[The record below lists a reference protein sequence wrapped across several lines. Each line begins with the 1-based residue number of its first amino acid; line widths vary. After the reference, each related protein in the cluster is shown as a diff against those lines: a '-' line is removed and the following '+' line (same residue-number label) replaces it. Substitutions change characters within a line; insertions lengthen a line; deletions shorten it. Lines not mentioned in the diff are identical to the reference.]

1 MRNKTRLFHVFM
13 TLFFSLSSILYGCKQ
28 QEAIQ
33 EYQTSKLT
41 QIKTVPK
48 VINAEYGDTPQL
60 IKKAMMKIEEFSV
73 VEQVKVIDEQQG
85 IYQFSDYTI
94 HSSINYYEGKENAQ
108 LHIKLSSSKQDLLTS
123 EEYQFYVSLQD
134 TMAPIINLKQDSIEI
149 YESQT
154 IDFNS
159 YVNNIS
165 DNFDKEISIQHIEI
179 NIPKENNKFQCG
191 DYEVIYQAVDTHG
204 NQGEK
209 RLKVKVLKDEVVTSQ
224 PVSLNLENND
234 INTLAKSLVGKPYV
248 WGGKGPDG
256 FDCSGIIMYLYKCI
270 GFDVSWAQ
278 IQYGQGNEIS
288 LDKNTWKIGDVL
300 SYQDN
305 SGEIVHH
312 ALYLGNGMALHAIVA
327 GVQILPVDTAMESGF
342 NNPQRLVRVRRYL

>member
-13 TLFFSLSSILYGCKQ
+13 TLFFSLFSILYGCNQK
-28 QEAIQ
+28 ERVQ
-33 EYQTSKLT
+33 EYQTNELT

-48 VINAEYGDTPQL
+48 VIKAEYGDTPQL
-60 IKKAMMKIEEFSV
+60 IKKAMMKIDEFSV
-73 VEQVKVIDEQQG
+73 VEQVKEIDKQQG
-85 IYQFSDYTI
+85 IYEFADYTI
-94 HSSINYYEGKENAQ
+94 HSSIEYLDGKENAQ
-108 LHIKLSSSKQDLLTS
+108 LRLTLSSKKKDLLTS
-123 EEYQFYVSLQD
+123 DEYRFNVTLQD
-134 TMAPIINLKQDSIEI
+134 TMAPIITLKQDCIEI

-154 IDFNS
+154 VDFNS
-159 YVNNIS
+159 FVDKVS
-165 DNFDKEISIQHIEI
+165 DNFDQELTVQKIEV
-179 NIPKENNKFQCG
+179 NIPKEDNKFQCG
-191 DYEVIYQAVDTHG
+191 EYEVVYQAMDSHG

-209 RLKVKVLKDEVVTSQ
+209 RLKVKVSKDEELESQ
-224 PVSLNLENND
+224 PVSLNLENNALN
-234 INTLAKSLVGKPYV
+234 ILAKSLVGKPYM
-248 WGGKGPDG
+248 WGGKGPDS

-270 GFDVSWAQ
+270 GYDVTWAQ
-278 IQYGQGNEIS
+278 IQYGQGSEVS

-327 GVQILPVDTAMESGF
+327 GVQILPVDTAMESGP